1 MKYVFLTNDE
11 TLVDKYTGTYVEV
24 ISDEPKADTVKVRF
38 FDDLVRDVERTD
50 LYDPDKVPFKVGD
63 RGLIPGSRKS
73 SGEGNGNLLQ
83 HS

>member
-38 FDDLVRDVERTD
+38 FDDLVRT
-50 LYDPDKVPFKVGD
+50 L
-63 RGLIPGSRKS
+63 RGL
-73 SGEGNGNLLQ
+73 L
-83 HS
+83 